1 MSKPSWLL
9 LSILFLPLPAWAID
23 YRVDLIVTLNRDAP
37 TDVAQTHGLPI
48 QPSVFGSAVAISDAA
63 ALKRMGIALL
73 PEKAFGL
80 EKEWQKLR
88 NSRFRPIMRLAWRV
102 NERATATPIRLH
114 DDLRYQVMPVAAGF
128 DSPVTGITTPGYS
141 RYRLDGKL
149 LVQQSAGLRVTL
161 DLEYTLPVTASPADS
176 PSASSPLV
184 FDAAQLAVLRLQAEK
199 RVNPGQV
206 HFFDHP
212 LLGVL
217 LRVSPAD

>member
-48 QPSVFGSAVAISDAA
+48 QPSGFSDHIDIGDTA
-63 ALKRMGIALL
+63 ALKRVGIALYR
-73 PEKAFGL
+73 EKSFGL
-80 EKEWQKLR
+80 EKEWLKLR
-88 NSRFRPIMRLAWRV
+88 NSRFRPIMRLAWRAS
-102 NERATATPIRLH
+102 ERATATPIRLH
-114 DDLRYQVMPVAAGF
+114 DDLRYQVLPVATEADGAAI
-128 DSPVTGITTPGYS
+128 GITTPAYS

-199 RVNPGQV
+199 RVNLGQV